1 MSGRYNPLYWASPSV
16 GLRPALRSTY
26 SSFPYRPMPY
36 AICRVAKIKTAQA
49 GAAKTAHNYRQRE
62 TPNADVERKLL
73 NHEYINTTERNYWEL
88 ATERIQEAGAKVRP
102 DSVRGVEVLLTA
114 SPEAFKRQA
123 DGTPNDWHGSKWAE
137 ANIAF
142 LKGKFG
148 EQNVVSCTL
157 HQDELTPH
165 FHAVVVPLTPDG
177 RLSAKDVFN
186 PKTLRTLQTEYAE
199 AMKPFGMERGVE
211 HSRAKHEAMR
221 HVYGAQERSRGE
233 LGELTKPEPAVQLRI
248 EGPSGLD
255 LVNLT
260 RWRAEQEARLNA
272 ELARQLAAANERA
285 GKASSIAQ
293 DSAGAKDREKTLAR
307 QLASVEGTKTKEIG
321 VRKDLEGGYTRTLVH
336 IAQGEALPANV
347 LEYAHQ
353 VRAGIQVE
361 TEKHVQQALKAP
373 IRQVGDLTEQLKKLP
388 GYTYQEDPTT
398 KQGQLRHA
406 ATGSRFELAE
416 LKPGGVS
423 MKEAYDQAVQ
433 RTTQRDQAQ
442 SKGQSKG
449 GGISM

>member
-1 MSGRYNPLYWASPSV
+1 
-16 GLRPALRSTY
+16 
-26 SSFPYRPMPY
+26 MPY

-49 GAAKTAHNYRQRE
+49 GATKTAHNYRLRE
-62 TPNADVERKLL
+62 TPNADTERKPM
-73 NHEYINTTERNYWEL
+73 NHEYINTAERNYWEL

-123 DGTPNDWHGSKWAE
+123 DGSPNDWHESNWAE

-142 LKGKFG
+142 LKAKFG

-165 FHAVVVPLTPDG
+165 FHAVVVPLTADG

-186 PKTLRTLQTEYAE
+186 PKTLRELQTDYAE
-199 AMKPFGMERGVE
+199 AMKPFGMERGIE
-211 HSRAKHEAMR
+211 HSRAKHEVMR

-233 LGELTKPEPAVQLRI
+233 LAELAKPEPATRLSI

-255 LVNLT
+255 LVNLSK
-260 RWRAEQEARLNA
+260 WRADQEARLNA
-272 ELARQLAAANERA
+272 ELARQLAAVNERA
-285 GKASSIAQ
+285 SKAASIAQ
-293 DSAGAKDREKTLAR
+293 DSAGAKDREKTLTR

-321 VRKDLEGGYTRTLVH
+321 RRELYQGAWTRAAVQVL
-336 IAQGEALPANV
+336 QGEALPEKV
-347 LEYAHQ
+347 LEHGRK
-353 VRAGIQVE
+353 VRADMQAE

-388 GYTYQEDPTT
+388 GYSYREDENT
-398 KQGQLRHA
+398 KQGQLRHL
-406 ATGSRFELAE
+406 ATGSRFELTE
-416 LKPGGVS
+416 LKPGGVQ

-433 RTTQRDQAQ
+433 RTAQRDQEQ
-442 SKGQSKG
+442 SKGQNRG
-449 GGISM
+449 GGISMK

>member
-1 MSGRYNPLYWASPSV
+1 
-16 GLRPALRSTY
+16 
-26 SSFPYRPMPY
+26 MPY

-62 TPNADVERKLL
+62 TPNADTERKPM
-73 NHEYINTTERNYWEL
+73 NHEYVNTAERNYWEL

-114 SPEAFKRQA
+114 SPEAFKRREDGSQA
-123 DGTPNDWHGSKWAE
+123 DWHGSKWAE

-148 EQNVVSCTL
+148 EENVVSCTL

-186 PKTLRTLQTEYAE
+186 PKTLRALQTEYAE

-211 HSRAKHEAMR
+211 HSRAKHETMR

-233 LGELTKPEPAVQLRI
+233 LADLTKPEPATRLSI

-255 LVNLT
+255 LVNLSK
-260 RWRAEQEARLNA
+260 WRAEQEARLNA

-285 GKASSIAQ
+285 SKAASIAQ
-293 DSAGAKDREKTLAR
+293 DSAGAKDRGKTLSR
-307 QLASVEGTKTKEIG
+307 QLASVEATKTKEIDT
-321 VRKDLEGGYTRTLVH
+321 RKAIEGGLTRAAVLA
-336 IAQGEALPANV
+336 AQGESMPAKV
-347 LEYAHQ
+347 LEYGKRIRADVQ
-353 VRAGIQVE
+353 VD
-361 TEKHVQQALKAP
+361 TEKYLQQVLKGT
-373 IRQVGDLTEQLKKLP
+373 IRQFGDFTEQLKKLP
-388 GYTYQEDPTT
+388 GYTYREDPTT
-398 KQGQLRHA
+398 KQAELRHT
-406 ATGSRFELAE
+406 ATGSRFGLAE
-416 LKPGGVS
+416 LKPGGIS

-433 RTTQRDQAQ
+433 RTLQRDQEQ
-442 SKGQSKG
+442 KKGQSRR
-449 GGISM
+449 GGIG

>member
-1 MSGRYNPLYWASPSV
+1 
-16 GLRPALRSTY
+16 
-26 SSFPYRPMPY
+26 MPY

-62 TPNADVERKLL
+62 TPNADTERKPL
-73 NHEYINTTERNYWEL
+73 NQEYINAAERNYWEL
-88 ATERIQEAGAKVRP
+88 ATERIQEAGAKVRH

-114 SPEAFKRQA
+114 SPEAFPRQA
-123 DGTPNDWHGSKWAE
+123 DGTPNDWHGSKWAA

-142 LKGKFG
+142 LKAKFG

-165 FHAVVVPLTPDG
+165 FHAVVVPLTADG

-186 PKTLRTLQTEYAE
+186 PKTLRALQTEYAE

-211 HSRAKHEAMR
+211 HSRAKHEVMR

-233 LGELTKPEPAVQLRI
+233 LAELTRPEPATRLSI

-260 RWRAEQEARLNA
+260 KWRAEQEARLNA
-272 ELARQLAAANERA
+272 ELARQLVAANERA
-285 GKASSIAQ
+285 GKAASIAQ
-293 DSAGAKDREKTLAR
+293 DSAGAKDREKTLVR

-321 VRKDLEGGYTRTLVH
+321 RRELFEGGFKRAAVQ
-336 IAQGEALPANV
+336 AVQGEALPAKV
-347 LEYAHQ
+347 LEYGRQ
-353 VRAGIQVE
+353 VRASMQVE

-373 IRQVGDLTEQLKKLP
+373 IRQGGDLTEQLKKLS

-398 KQGQLRHA
+398 KQGQLRHT

-416 LKPGGVS
+416 LKPGGVP

-433 RTTQRDQAQ
+433 RTAQRDQTQ
-442 SKGQSKG
+442 SKGQSRG
-449 GGISM
+449 GGGVSI

>member
-1 MSGRYNPLYWASPSV
+1 
-16 GLRPALRSTY
+16 
-26 SSFPYRPMPY
+26 MPY

-62 TPNADVERKLL
+62 TPNADTERKPM
-73 NHEYINTTERNYWEL
+73 NHEYINTGERNYWEL
-88 ATERIQEAGAKVRP
+88 ATERIQEAGAKVRH

-114 SPEAFKRQA
+114 SPEAFPRQA
-123 DGTPNDWHGSKWAE
+123 DGTPHDWHGSQWAE

-165 FHAVVVPLTPDG
+165 FHAVVVPLTADG
-177 RLSAKDVFN
+177 RLSAKDLFN
-186 PKTLRTLQTEYAE
+186 PKTLRALQTEYAE
-199 AMKPFGMERGVE
+199 AMKPFGMERGIE
-211 HSRAKHEAMR
+211 HSRAKHEVMR

-233 LGELTKPEPAVQLRI
+233 LGELTKPEPATHLRI

-255 LVNLT
+255 LVNLSK
-260 RWRAEQEARLNA
+260 WRAEQEARLNA

-285 GKASSIAQ
+285 SKAASIAQ
-293 DSAGAKDREKTLAR
+293 DSASAKDREKTLTR

-321 VRKDLEGGYTRTLVH
+321 RRELYQGAWTRAAVQVL
-336 IAQGEALPANV
+336 QGEPLPEKV
-347 LEYAHQ
+347 LEHGRK
-353 VRAGIQVE
+353 VRADMQAE

-373 IRQVGDLTEQLKKLP
+373 IQQVGDLTEQLKKLP
-388 GYTYQEDPTT
+388 GYSYREDETT
-398 KQGQLRHA
+398 KQGQLRHT

-423 MKEAYDQAVQ
+423 MKEAYDHAVQ
-433 RTTQRDQAQ
+433 RTMQRDQAQ
-442 SKGQSKG
+442 SKGRSQG
-449 GGISM
+449 GQISM

>member
-1 MSGRYNPLYWASPSV
+1 V
-16 GLRPALRSTY
+16 GLAAGPTQYLAP
-26 SSFPYRPMPY
+26 FPHRPMPY

-62 TPNADVERKLL
+62 TPNADTERKPM
-73 NHEYINTTERNYWEL
+73 NHEYINTAERNYWEL
-88 ATERIQEAGAKVRP
+88 ATERIQEAGAKIRH

-114 SPEAFKRQA
+114 SPEAFKRQD
-123 DGTPNDWHGSKWAE
+123 DGTPHDWHGSKWAE

-148 EQNVVSCTL
+148 EENVVSCTL

-165 FHAVVVPLTPDG
+165 FHAVVVPLTANG

-186 PKTLRTLQTEYAE
+186 PKTLRALQTEYAE

-211 HSRAKHEAMR
+211 HSRTKHEVMR

-233 LGELTKPEPAVQLRI
+233 LAELTKPEPATRLSI
-248 EGPSGLD
+248 EGPSALD
-255 LVNLT
+255 LVNLSK
-260 RWRAEQEARLNA
+260 WRAEQEARLNA
-272 ELARQLAAANERA
+272 ELARQLAVANERA
-285 GKASSIAQ
+285 SKAASIAQ
-293 DSAGAKDREKTLAR
+293 DSASAKDREKTLAR

-321 VRKDLEGGYTRTLVH
+321 RRELYQGAWTRAAVQVL
-336 IAQGEALPANV
+336 QGEPLPEKVLEHARQARANV
-347 LEYAHQ
+347 
-353 VRAGIQVE
+353 QVE

-388 GYTYQEDPTT
+388 GYTYRENAAT
-398 KQGQLRHA
+398 KQGELRHT

-416 LKPGGVS
+416 LKPGGVL
-423 MKEAYDQAVQ
+423 MKEAYDQAVK
-433 RTTQRDQAQ
+433 RTAQRDQEQ
-442 SKGQSKG
+442 SKGQSQG
-449 GGISM
+449 RGMSL

>member
-1 MSGRYNPLYWASPSV
+1 
-16 GLRPALRSTY
+16 
-26 SSFPYRPMPY
+26 MPY

-62 TPNADVERKLL
+62 TPNADTERKPL
-73 NHEYINTTERNYWEL
+73 NHEYVNTAERNYWEL
-88 ATERIQEAGAKVRP
+88 ATERIQEVGAKVRP

-114 SPEAFKRQA
+114 SPEAFKRREDGSQA
-123 DGTPNDWHGSKWAE
+123 DWHGSKWAE

-148 EQNVVSCTL
+148 EENVVSCTL

-186 PKTLRTLQTEYAE
+186 PKTLRALQTEYAE

-211 HSRAKHEAMR
+211 HSRAKHETMR

-233 LGELTKPEPAVQLRI
+233 LADLTKPEPATRLSI

-255 LVNLT
+255 LVNLS

-272 ELARQLAAANERA
+272 ELARQLATANERA
-285 GKASSIAQ
+285 NKAASIAQ
-293 DSAGAKDREKTLAR
+293 DSAGAKDREKTLSR
-307 QLASVEGTKTKEIG
+307 QLASVEGTKTKEIQ
-321 VRKDLEGGYTRTLVH
+321 VRKDLEGGFTRALVQVV
-336 IAQGEALPANV
+336 QGEALPVNV

-353 VRAGIQVE
+353 VRTEIKAE

-373 IRQVGDLTEQLKKLP
+373 IHQLGDLTEQLKKLP
-388 GYTYQEDPTT
+388 GYIYQENTT
-398 KQGQLRHA
+398 KQGELRHM

-433 RTTQRDQAQ
+433 RTAQRDQEQ
-442 SKGQSKG
+442 SQSQSRG
-449 GGISM
+449 GGISMK

>member
-1 MSGRYNPLYWASPSV
+1 V
-16 GLRPALRSTY
+16 GLAACPTQYLAP
-26 SSFPYRPMPY
+26 FPHCPMPY

-62 TPNADVERKLL
+62 TPNADTERKPM
-73 NHEYINTTERNYWEL
+73 NHEYINTAERNYWEL
-88 ATERIQEAGAKVRP
+88 ATERIQEAGAKIRH

-114 SPEAFKRQA
+114 SPEAFKRQD
-123 DGTPNDWHGSKWAE
+123 DGTPHDWHGSKWAE

-148 EQNVVSCTL
+148 EENVVSCTL

-165 FHAVVVPLTPDG
+165 FHAVVVPLTANG

-186 PKTLRTLQTEYAE
+186 PKTLRALQTEYAE

-211 HSRAKHEAMR
+211 HSRTKHEVMR

-233 LGELTKPEPAVQLRI
+233 LAELTKPEPATRLSI
-248 EGPSGLD
+248 EGPSALD
-255 LVNLT
+255 LVNLSK
-260 RWRAEQEARLNA
+260 WRAEQEARLNA
-272 ELARQLAAANERA
+272 ELARQLAVANERA
-285 GKASSIAQ
+285 SKAASIAQ
-293 DSAGAKDREKTLAR
+293 DSASAKDREKTLAR

-321 VRKDLEGGYTRTLVH
+321 RRELYQGAWTRAAVQVL
-336 IAQGEALPANV
+336 QGEPLPEKVLEHARQARANV
-347 LEYAHQ
+347 
-353 VRAGIQVE
+353 QVE

-388 GYTYQEDPTT
+388 GYTYRENAAT
-398 KQGQLRHA
+398 KQGELRHT

-416 LKPGGVS
+416 LKPGGVL
-423 MKEAYDQAVQ
+423 MKEAYDQAVK
-433 RTTQRDQAQ
+433 RTAQRDQEQ
-442 SKGQSKG
+442 SKGQSQG
-449 GGISM
+449 RGMSL

>member
-1 MSGRYNPLYWASPSV
+1 
-16 GLRPALRSTY
+16 
-26 SSFPYRPMPY
+26 MPY

-62 TPNADVERKLL
+62 TPNADTERKPM
-73 NHEYINTTERNYWEL
+73 NHEYINTAERNYWEL
-88 ATERIQEAGAKVRP
+88 ATERIQEAGAKVRH

-123 DGTPNDWHGSKWAE
+123 DGSPNDWHESKWAE

-165 FHAVVVPLTPDG
+165 FHAVVVPLTADG

-186 PKTLRTLQTEYAE
+186 PRTLRALQTEYAE

-211 HSRAKHEAMR
+211 HSRAKHEVMR

-233 LGELTKPEPAVQLRI
+233 LAELTRPEPAARLRI

-260 RWRAEQEARLNA
+260 KWRAEQEARLNA
-272 ELARQLAAANERA
+272 ELTRQLVAANERA
-285 GKASSIAQ
+285 GKAASIAQ
-293 DSAGAKDREKTLAR
+293 DSAGAKDREKTLVR

-321 VRKDLEGGYTRTLVH
+321 RRELAEGYFQRSAVQA
-336 IAQGEALPANV
+336 AQGEVLPAKV
-347 LEYAHQ
+347 LEYGRQ
-353 VRAGIQVE
+353 VRASMQAE
-361 TEKHVQQALKAP
+361 AEKHVQQALKAP
-373 IRQVGDLTEQLKKLP
+373 IRQAGDLTEQLKKLP

-416 LKPGGVS
+416 LKPGGVP
-423 MKEAYDQAVQ
+423 MKEAYDQAMQ
-433 RTTQRDQAQ
+433 RTVQRDQALSKEQ
-442 SKGQSKG
+442 SQG
-449 GGISM
+449 GGISMK

>member
-1 MSGRYNPLYWASPSV
+1 
-16 GLRPALRSTY
+16 
-26 SSFPYRPMPY
+26 MPY

-62 TPNADVERKLL
+62 TPNADTERKPL
-73 NHEYINTTERNYWEL
+73 NQEYINTAERNYWEL
-88 ATERIQEAGAKVRP
+88 ATERIQESGAKVRP

-123 DGTPNDWHGSKWAE
+123 DGSPNDWHGSQWAE

-142 LKGKFG
+142 LKAKFG

-165 FHAVVVPLTPDG
+165 FHAVVVPLTADS

-186 PKTLRTLQTEYAE
+186 PKTLRELQTEYAE

-211 HSRAKHEAMR
+211 HSRAKHEVMR

-233 LGELTKPEPAVQLRI
+233 LAELTRPEPATRLSI

-255 LVNLT
+255 LVTLSK
-260 RWRAEQEARLNA
+260 WRAEQEARLNA
-272 ELARQLAAANERA
+272 ELARQLATANERA
-285 GKASSIAQ
+285 NKAASIAQ

-307 QLASVEGTKTKEIG
+307 QLASVEGTKMKEIG
-321 VRKDLEGGYTRTLVH
+321 RRELFEGGFKRAAVQA
-336 IAQGEALPANV
+336 AQGEALPAEV
-347 LEYAHQ
+347 LEYGRQ
-353 VRAGIQVE
+353 VRSSMQVE

-373 IRQVGDLTEQLKKLP
+373 IRQVADLTEQLKNLP
-388 GYTYQEDPTT
+388 GYTYQENPTT
-398 KQGQLRHA
+398 KQGQLRHTV
-406 ATGSRFELAE
+406 TGSRFELAE
-416 LKPGGVS
+416 LKPDGVS
-423 MKEAYDQAVQ
+423 MKEAYDQAVE
-433 RTTQRDQAQ
+433 RTGQRDQAQ
-442 SKGQSKG
+442 TKGSSRE
-449 GGISM
+449 GGISMGR

>member
-1 MSGRYNPLYWASPSV
+1 
-16 GLRPALRSTY
+16 
-26 SSFPYRPMPY
+26 
-36 AICRVAKIKTAQA
+36 
-49 GAAKTAHNYRQRE
+49 
-62 TPNADVERKLL
+62 
-73 NHEYINTTERNYWEL
+73 
-88 ATERIQEAGAKVRP
+88 
-102 DSVRGVEVLLTA
+102 
-114 SPEAFKRQA
+114 
-123 DGTPNDWHGSKWAE
+123 
-137 ANIAF
+137 
-142 LKGKFG
+142 
-148 EQNVVSCTL
+148 
-157 HQDELTPH
+157 
-165 FHAVVVPLTPDG
+165 VVVPLTADG

-211 HSRAKHEAMR
+211 HSRAKHEVMR

-233 LGELTKPEPAVQLRI
+233 LAELAKPEPATRLRI

-272 ELARQLAAANERA
+272 ELTRQLVAANERA
-285 GKASSIAQ
+285 GKAASIAQ

-321 VRKDLEGGYTRTLVH
+321 RRELFEGGFKRAAVQA
-336 IAQGEALPANV
+336 AQGEVLPAKV
-347 LEYAHQ
+347 LEYGRQ
-353 VRAGIQVE
+353 VRSSMQVE
-361 TEKHVQQALKAP
+361 TEKHVQQALKGP
-373 IRQVGDLTEQLKKLP
+373 IRQAGDLTEQLKKLS

-398 KQGQLRHA
+398 KQGQLRHT

-433 RTTQRDQAQ
+433 RTAQRDQAQ
-442 SKGQSKG
+442 SKGQSRG
-449 GGISM
+449 GGISMN

>member
-1 MSGRYNPLYWASPSV
+1 
-16 GLRPALRSTY
+16 
-26 SSFPYRPMPY
+26 MPY

-62 TPNADVERKLL
+62 TPNADTERKPM
-73 NHEYINTTERNYWEL
+73 NHEYINTAERNYWEL

-123 DGTPNDWHGSKWAE
+123 DGSQADWHGSNWAE

-142 LKGKFG
+142 LKDKFG

-165 FHAVVVPLTPDG
+165 FHAVVVPLTADG

-186 PKTLRTLQTEYAE
+186 PKTLRVLQTDYAE
-199 AMKPFGMERGVE
+199 AMKPFGMERGIE
-211 HSRAKHEAMR
+211 HSRAKHEVMR

-233 LGELTKPEPAVQLRI
+233 VGELTKPEPATRLSI

-255 LVNLT
+255 LVNLSK
-260 RWRAEQEARLNA
+260 WRADQEARLNA

-285 GKASSIAQ
+285 SKAASIAQ
-293 DSAGAKDREKTLAR
+293 DSAGAKDREKTLTR

-321 VRKDLEGGYTRTLVH
+321 RRELYQGAWTRAAVQVL
-336 IAQGEALPANV
+336 QGEALPEKV
-347 LEYAHQ
+347 LEHGRK
-353 VRAGIQVE
+353 VRTDMQAE
-361 TEKHVQQALKAP
+361 TEKHVHQALKAP

-388 GYTYQEDPTT
+388 GYSYREDENT
-398 KQGQLRHA
+398 KQGQLRHL
-406 ATGSRFELAE
+406 ATGSRFELTE

-433 RTTQRDQAQ
+433 RTVQRDQEQ
-442 SKGQSKG
+442 SKGQSRG
-449 GGISM
+449 GGISMK

>member
-1 MSGRYNPLYWASPSV
+1 
-16 GLRPALRSTY
+16 
-26 SSFPYRPMPY
+26 MPY

-49 GAAKTAHNYRQRE
+49 GAAKTAHNYRLRE
-62 TPNADVERKLL
+62 TPNADTERKPM
-73 NHEYINTTERNYWEL
+73 NHEYINTAERNYWEL

-123 DGTPNDWHGSKWAE
+123 DGSPNDWHESNWAE

-165 FHAVVVPLTPDG
+165 FHAVVVPLTADG

-186 PKTLRTLQTEYAE
+186 PKTLRALQTDYAE
-199 AMKPFGMERGVE
+199 AMKPFGMERGIE
-211 HSRAKHEAMR
+211 HSRAKHEVMR

-233 LGELTKPEPAVQLRI
+233 LGELTKPEPATRLSI

-255 LVNLT
+255 LVNLSK
-260 RWRAEQEARLNA
+260 WRADQEARLNA
-272 ELARQLAAANERA
+272 ELVRQLAAANERA
-285 GKASSIAQ
+285 SKAASIAQ
-293 DSAGAKDREKTLAR
+293 DSAGAKDREKTLTR
-307 QLASVEGTKTKEIG
+307 QLASVEGTKTQQIQ
-321 VRKDLEGGYTRTLVH
+321 VRKDVEGGFTRALVQV
-336 IAQGEALPANV
+336 AQGETLPANV

-353 VRAGIQVE
+353 IRAGIKAE
-361 TEKHVQQALKAP
+361 AEKHLQQALKAP

-388 GYTYQEDPTT
+388 GYAYQEDPTT
-398 KQGQLRHA
+398 KQGELRHA

-416 LKPGGVS
+416 LKPGGVA

-433 RTTQRDQAQ
+433 RTAQRDQAQ
-442 SKGQSKG
+442 SKGQSLG
-449 GGISM
+449 GGRGI

>member
-1 MSGRYNPLYWASPSV
+1 
-16 GLRPALRSTY
+16 
-26 SSFPYRPMPY
+26 MPY

-62 TPNADVERKLL
+62 TPNADTERKPM
-73 NHEYINTTERNYWEL
+73 NHEYINTAERNYWEL
-88 ATERIQEAGAKVRP
+88 ATERIQKAGAKVRP

-123 DGTPNDWHGSKWAE
+123 DGSPHDWHGSQWAE

-142 LKGKFG
+142 LKDKFG

-165 FHAVVVPLTPDG
+165 FHAVVVPLTADG
-177 RLSAKDVFN
+177 RLSAKDLFN
-186 PKTLRTLQTEYAE
+186 PKTLRALQTEYAE

-211 HSRAKHEAMR
+211 HSCAKHEVMR

-233 LGELTKPEPAVQLRI
+233 LGELTKPEPVTRLSI

-255 LVNLT
+255 LVNLSK
-260 RWRAEQEARLNA
+260 WRAEQEARLNA

-285 GKASSIAQ
+285 SKAASIAQ

-307 QLASVEGTKTKEIG
+307 QLASIEGTKTKEIE

-353 VRAGIQVE
+353 VRAEIKAE
-361 TEKHVQQALKAP
+361 AEKHVQQALKAP
-373 IRQVGDLTEQLKKLP
+373 IHQASDLTEQLKKLP
-388 GYTYQEDPTT
+388 GYVYQENATT
-398 KQGQLRHA
+398 KQGELRHT
-406 ATGSRFELAE
+406 ATSSRFELAE
-416 LKPGGVS
+416 LKPGGLL
-423 MKEAYDQAVQ
+423 MKEAYDHAVK
-433 RTTQRDQAQ
+433 RTAQCDQEQ
-442 SKGQSKG
+442 NKGQSR
-449 GGISM
+449 GISMGG

>member
-1 MSGRYNPLYWASPSV
+1 
-16 GLRPALRSTY
+16 
-26 SSFPYRPMPY
+26 MPY

-62 TPNADVERKLL
+62 TPNADTERKPL
-73 NHEYINTTERNYWEL
+73 NQEYINTAERNYWEL
-88 ATERIQEAGAKVRP
+88 ATERIQEAGAKVRY

-114 SPEAFKRQA
+114 SPEAFQRQA
-123 DGTPNDWHGSKWAE
+123 DGSPNDWHGSQWAE

-165 FHAVVVPLTPDG
+165 FHAVVVPLTEDG

-186 PKTLRTLQTEYAE
+186 PKTLRALQTEYAE

-211 HSRAKHEAMR
+211 HSRTKHEVMR

-233 LGELTKPEPAVQLRI
+233 LAELTKPEPADRLRI
-248 EGPSGLD
+248 EGPGPFD
-255 LVNLT
+255 LANLS
-260 RWRAEQEARLNA
+260 RWRAEQEARLNT

-285 GKASSIAQ
+285 NKAASIAQ
-293 DSAGAKDREKTLAR
+293 DSAGAKDRAQTLAR
-307 QLASVEGTKTKEIG
+307 QLASVESTKMKEIG
-321 VRKDLEGGYTRTLVH
+321 RRESFEGELKRVTVLAV
-336 IAQGEALPANV
+336 QGETLPAKV
-347 LEYAHQ
+347 LEYGQQ
-353 VRAGIQVE
+353 VRASMQAE
-361 TEKHVQQALKAP
+361 TEKHVQQALRAP
-373 IRQVGDLTEQLKKLP
+373 IRQVGDLTKQLKKLP
-388 GYTYQEDPTT
+388 GYTYQEDATT
-398 KQGQLRHA
+398 KQSQLRHI

-433 RTTQRDQAQ
+433 RTTQRDREQ
-442 SKGQSKG
+442 SKGQNRG
-449 GGISM
+449 GGIAM

>member
-1 MSGRYNPLYWASPSV
+1 
-16 GLRPALRSTY
+16 
-26 SSFPYRPMPY
+26 MPY

-62 TPNADVERKLL
+62 TPNADTERKPL
-73 NHEYINTTERNYWEL
+73 NHEYVNTAERNYWEL
-88 ATERIQEAGAKVRP
+88 ATERIQEVGAKVRP

-114 SPEAFKRQA
+114 SPEAFKRREDGSQA
-123 DGTPNDWHGSKWAE
+123 DWHGSKWAE

-148 EQNVVSCTL
+148 EENVVSCTL

-186 PKTLRTLQTEYAE
+186 PKTLRALQTEYAE

-211 HSRAKHEAMR
+211 HSRAKHETMR

-233 LGELTKPEPAVQLRI
+233 LAELTKPEPTTRLSI

-255 LVNLT
+255 LFNLS
-260 RWRAEQEARLNA
+260 RWRADQEARLNA

-285 GKASSIAQ
+285 SKAASIAQ
-293 DSAGAKDREKTLAR
+293 DSASAKDREKTLAR

-321 VRKDLEGGYTRTLVH
+321 QRELYQGAWTRAAVQVL
-336 IAQGEALPANV
+336 QGEPLPEKVMEHARKARANV
-347 LEYAHQ
+347 QAEA
-353 VRAGIQVE
+353 
-361 TEKHVQQALKAP
+361 EKHVQQVLKAP

-388 GYTYQEDPTT
+388 GYTYRENAAT
-398 KQGQLRHA
+398 KQGELRHT

-423 MKEAYDQAVQ
+423 MKEAYDQAMQ
-433 RTTQRDQAQ
+433 RTVQRDQEQ
-442 SKGQSKG
+442 SKGQSRG
-449 GGISM
+449 GGISMQR

>member
-1 MSGRYNPLYWASPSV
+1 
-16 GLRPALRSTY
+16 
-26 SSFPYRPMPY
+26 MPY

-49 GAAKTAHNYRQRE
+49 GAAKTAHNYRLRE
-62 TPNADVERKLL
+62 TPNADTERKPL
-73 NHEYINTTERNYWEL
+73 NREYINTAERNYWEL
-88 ATERIQEAGAKVRP
+88 ATERIQEAGAKVRH

-123 DGTPNDWHGSKWAE
+123 DGTPNDWHGSQWAE

-142 LKGKFG
+142 LKAKFG

-165 FHAVVVPLTPDG
+165 FHAVVVPLTADG

-186 PKTLRTLQTEYAE
+186 PKTLRALQTEYAE
-199 AMKPFGMERGVE
+199 AMKSFGMERGVE
-211 HSRAKHEAMR
+211 HSRAKHEVMR

-233 LGELTKPEPAVQLRI
+233 LAELAKPEPATCLSI

-255 LVNLT
+255 LVNLNK
-260 RWRAEQEARLNA
+260 WRADQEARLNA

-285 GKASSIAQ
+285 RKAASIAQ
-293 DSAGAKDREKTLAR
+293 DSASAKDREKTLTR

-321 VRKDLEGGYTRTLVH
+321 RRESFEGGFKRAAVLAV
-336 IAQGEALPANV
+336 QGETLPTKV
-347 LEYAHQ
+347 LEYGQQIRSSMQAE
-353 VRAGIQVE
+353 A
-361 TEKHVQQALKAP
+361 EKHVQQALKAP
-373 IRQVGDLTEQLKKLP
+373 IRQAGDLTEQLKKLS
-388 GYTYQEDPTT
+388 GYTYREDATT
-398 KQGQLRHA
+398 KQGELRHM

-423 MKEAYDQAVQ
+423 MKEAYDHAVQ
-433 RTTQRDQAQ
+433 RTAQRDQEQ
-442 SKGQSKG
+442 SKGQSQG
-449 GGISM
+449 GGMSL

>member
-1 MSGRYNPLYWASPSV
+1 
-16 GLRPALRSTY
+16 
-26 SSFPYRPMPY
+26 MPY

-62 TPNADVERKLL
+62 TPNADTERRPM
-73 NHEYINTTERNYWEL
+73 NHEYINTAERNYWEL

-123 DGTPNDWHGSKWAE
+123 DGSPNDWHGSKWAE

-142 LKGKFG
+142 LKDKFG

-165 FHAVVVPLTPDG
+165 FHAVVVPLTANG
-177 RLSAKDVFN
+177 RLSAKDLFN
-186 PKTLRTLQTEYAE
+186 PKTLRQLQTEYAE
-199 AMKPFGMERGVE
+199 AMKPFGLERGVE
-211 HSRAKHEAMR
+211 HSRAKHEVMR

-233 LGELTKPEPAVQLRI
+233 LVTLTKPEPATRLRI

-255 LVNLT
+255 LVNLSK
-260 RWRAEQEARLNA
+260 WRADQEARLNA
-272 ELARQLAAANERA
+272 ELARQLAAVNERA
-285 GKASSIAQ
+285 SKAASIAQ

-321 VRKDLEGGYTRTLVH
+321 RRDLYQGAWTRAAVQVL
-336 IAQGEALPANV
+336 QGEPLPEKV
-347 LEYAHQ
+347 LEHARK
-353 VRAGIQVE
+353 VRADRQVE
-361 TEKHVQQALKAP
+361 IEKHVQQALKAP
-373 IRQVGDLTEQLKKLP
+373 IRQAGDLTEQLKKLS
-388 GYTYQEDPTT
+388 GYTYQEDATT
-398 KQGQLRHA
+398 KQGELHHA

-433 RTTQRDQAQ
+433 RTAQRDQEQ
-442 SKGQSKG
+442 SKGQSQG
-449 GGISM
+449 GGMSL

>member
-1 MSGRYNPLYWASPSV
+1 
-16 GLRPALRSTY
+16 
-26 SSFPYRPMPY
+26 MPY

-62 TPNADVERKLL
+62 TPNADTERKPL
-73 NHEYINTTERNYWEL
+73 NREYINTAERNYWEL
-88 ATERIQEAGAKVRP
+88 ATERIQEAGAKVRH

-123 DGTPNDWHGSKWAE
+123 DGSPNDWHGSEWAE

-142 LKGKFG
+142 LKAQFG
-148 EQNVVSCTL
+148 EKNVVSCTL

-165 FHAVVVPLTPDG
+165 FHAVVVPITEDG
-177 RLSAKDVFN
+177 RLSAKDRFN
-186 PKTLRTLQTEYAE
+186 PKTLRQLQTDYAE

-211 HSRAKHEAMR
+211 HSRAKHEVMR

-233 LGELTKPEPAVQLRI
+233 LATLTKPEPATRLSI

-255 LVNLT
+255 LVNLSK
-260 RWRAEQEARLNA
+260 WRAEQEARLNA

-285 GKASSIAQ
+285 SKAASIAQ

-307 QLASVEGTKTKEIG
+307 QLASVEGTKTKQIQ
-321 VRKDLEGGYTRTLVH
+321 VRKDVEGGFTRALVKV
-336 IAQGEALPANV
+336 AQGEALPANV

-353 VRAGIQVE
+353 VRAGIMAE
-361 TEKHVQQALKAP
+361 AEKHVQQALKGP
-373 IRQVGDLTEQLKKLP
+373 IRQACDLTAQLKKLP
-388 GYTYQEDPTT
+388 GYTYREDAAT
-398 KQGQLRHA
+398 KQGELRHT

-416 LKPGGVS
+416 LKPGGVP
-423 MKEAYDQAVQ
+423 MKEAYDLAVQ
-433 RTTQRDQAQ
+433 RTAQRDLEQT
-442 SKGQSKG
+442 KGQSQG
-449 GGISM
+449 GGRSL

>member
-1 MSGRYNPLYWASPSV
+1 
-16 GLRPALRSTY
+16 
-26 SSFPYRPMPY
+26 MPY

-62 TPNADVERKLL
+62 TPNADTERKPL
-73 NHEYINTTERNYWEL
+73 NREYINTAERNYWEL
-88 ATERIQEAGAKVRP
+88 ATERIREAGAKVRH

-114 SPEAFKRQA
+114 SPEAFKRQD
-123 DGTPNDWHGSKWAE
+123 DGTPHDWHGSKWAE

-142 LKGKFG
+142 LKDKFG

-165 FHAVVVPLTPDG
+165 FHAVVVPITADG

-186 PKTLRTLQTEYAE
+186 PKTLRALQTEYAE

-211 HSRAKHEAMR
+211 HSRAKHEVMR
-221 HVYGAQERSRGE
+221 HVYGAQERSRDE
-233 LGELTKPEPAVQLRI
+233 LATLTKPEPATRLSI
-248 EGPSGLD
+248 EGPTPFD
-255 LVNLT
+255 LVNLSK
-260 RWRAEQEARLNA
+260 WRADQEARLNA

-285 GKASSIAQ
+285 SKAARIAQ

-321 VRKDLEGGYTRTLVH
+321 RRELYQGAWTRAAVQVL
-336 IAQGEALPANV
+336 QGESLPAKV
-347 LEYAHQ
+347 LEHGRK
-353 VRAGIQVE
+353 VRADIQVE
-361 TEKHVQQALKAP
+361 TERHVQQALNAP
-373 IRQVGDLTEQLKKLP
+373 IRQAGDLTEQLKKLP
-388 GYTYQEDPTT
+388 GYTYREDATT
-398 KQGQLRHA
+398 KQGELRHT

-433 RTTQRDQAQ
+433 RTARRDQAHSRRQ
-442 SKGQSKG
+442 GRG
-449 GGISM
+449 GRLER

>member
-1 MSGRYNPLYWASPSV
+1 
-16 GLRPALRSTY
+16 
-26 SSFPYRPMPY
+26 MPY

-49 GAAKTAHNYRQRE
+49 GAAKTAHNYRLRE
-62 TPNADVERKLL
+62 APNADTERKPM
-73 NHEYINTTERNYWEL
+73 NHEYINTAKRNYWEM
-88 ATERIQEAGAKVRP
+88 ATERIQEAGAKVRH

-123 DGTPNDWHGSKWAE
+123 DGSPNDWHESKWAE

-142 LKGKFG
+142 LKDKFG

-165 FHAVVVPLTPDG
+165 FHAVVVPLTADG
-177 RLSAKDVFN
+177 RLSAKDLFN

-211 HSRAKHEAMR
+211 HSRAKHEVMR
-221 HVYGAQERSRGE
+221 HVYGAQERRRGE
-233 LGELTKPEPAVQLRI
+233 LGELTTPEPATRLRI

-255 LVNLT
+255 LVNLSK
-260 RWRAEQEARLNA
+260 WRADQEARLNA
-272 ELARQLAAANERA
+272 ELARQLAAANERVS
-285 GKASSIAQ
+285 KAASIAQ

-321 VRKDLEGGYTRTLVH
+321 RRDLYQGAWTRAAVQVL
-336 IAQGEALPANV
+336 QGEPLPEKV
-347 LEYAHQ
+347 LEHGRQ
-353 VRAGIQVE
+353 VRADMQAK

-388 GYTYQEDPTT
+388 GYTYREDAAT
-398 KQGQLRHA
+398 KQGELRHT
-406 ATGSRFELAE
+406 ATSSRFELAE

-423 MKEAYDQAVQ
+423 MKEAYDHAVQ
-433 RTTQRDQAQ
+433 RTAQRDQKQ
-442 SKGQSKG
+442 SKGQSLG
-449 GGISM
+449 GGISMGG

>member
-1 MSGRYNPLYWASPSV
+1 
-16 GLRPALRSTY
+16 
-26 SSFPYRPMPY
+26 MPY

-62 TPNADVERKLL
+62 TPNADTERKPM
-73 NHEYINTTERNYWEL
+73 NHEYINTAERNYWEL
-88 ATERIQEAGAKVRP
+88 ATERIQEAGAKVRH

-123 DGTPNDWHGSKWAE
+123 DGSPNDWHESNWAE

-142 LKGKFG
+142 LKAKFG

-165 FHAVVVPLTPDG
+165 FHAVVVPLTADG
-177 RLSAKDVFN
+177 RLSAKDIFN
-186 PKTLRTLQTEYAE
+186 PKTLRALQTDYAE
-199 AMKPFGMERGVE
+199 AMKPFGMERGIE
-211 HSRAKHEAMR
+211 HSRAKHEVMR

-233 LGELTKPEPAVQLRI
+233 LVELTKPEPATRLSI

-255 LVNLT
+255 LVNLSK
-260 RWRAEQEARLNA
+260 WRADQEARLNA
-272 ELARQLAAANERA
+272 ELTRQLAVANERA
-285 GKASSIAQ
+285 SKAASIAQ
-293 DSAGAKDREKTLAR
+293 DSAGAKDREKTLTR

-321 VRKDLEGGYTRTLVH
+321 RRDLYQGAWTRAAVQVL
-336 IAQGEALPANV
+336 QGEALPEKV
-347 LEYAHQ
+347 LEHGRK
-353 VRAGIQVE
+353 VRADMQAE

-388 GYTYQEDPTT
+388 GYAYQEDPTT
-398 KQGQLRHA
+398 KQGELRHA

-416 LKPGGVS
+416 LKPGGVP
-423 MKEAYDQAVQ
+423 MKEAYDHAVQ
-433 RTTQRDQAQ
+433 RTAQRDQEQ
-442 SKGQSKG
+442 NKGQSRGTSMG
-449 GGISM
+449 G